1 MITIDEKLD
10 RVGKRGWLDVKVD
23 PTIDIFAEIAR
34 LKKKKMQLFSP
45 IITKMQTSRMLL
57 ILSETVSDFRR
68 KQSELKLRS
77 SFSPVFISWPKR
89 RKF

>member
-34 LKKKKMQLFSP
+34 LKKEKNA
-45 IITKMQTSRMLL
+45 
-57 ILSETVSDFRR
+57 VS
-68 KQSELKLRS
+68 L
-77 SFSPVFISWPKR
+77 
-89 RKF
+89 